1 MPQGNEKEN
10 KAKHTMNFVAILV
23 AWSLTVGGFIW
34 STASKD
40 AEYSYKIGQIEK
52 ELISL
57 DERLDIAESFRIE
70 IRTDL
75 AQIKTDLLWIRREL
89 QTDR

>member
-1 MPQGNEKEN
+1 MENESGHKN
-10 KAKHTMNFVAILV
+10 KAVLALV
-23 AWSLTVGGFIW
+23 GLLVSWALTVGGFIW
-34 STASKD
+34 SIASTN
-40 AEYSYKIGQIEK
+40 AEYSIKINKIES

-57 DERLDIAESFRIE
+57 DERLDLAESFRMG

-89 QTDR
+89 ERE